1 MIAIALV
8 LPSFLPGLAAAAQA
22 PDKTALNE
30 ELWDAARAG
39 DAARVARALDKG
51 ADVNS
56 GNRYKAGALFF
67 AADRGHVEVIKLLL
81 DRGADINVQDTFYKF
96 RPIVMALMNGH
107 VDAAKLLLDRGATGA
122 SDVLST
128 AIQRKDVALATAALQ
143 SKDLTAANL
152 KSALAAA
159 KRTSAT
165 EIVPLV
171 EKKLASLPPE
181 PAAPVFN
188 VPVETLQRYAGR
200 YTNDSG
206 VAIGVALTNNQLVLT
221 PPGQG
226 PMTLVPVVGR
236 RVQRGGGAEP
246 VFQLR
251 RTRRDDR
258 AAGRDDAGRL
268 ADIRARQRRGRSGS
282 TGGAAGAG

>member
-1 MIAIALV
+1 MLSHIRPFMIAIALV
-8 LPSFLPGLAAAAQA
+8 VPAFAPSLAAAGQA
-22 PDKTALNE
+22 ADKTALNE

-81 DRGADINVQDTFYKF
+81 DRGADINAQDTFYKF

-107 VDAAKLLLDRGATGA
+107 VEAAKLMLDRGATGA

-152 KSALAAA
+152 RAAFAAA

-165 EIVPLV
+165 EIVAPRR
-171 EKKLASLPPE
+171 EEAGE
-181 PAAPVFN
+181 PCRRSRRTPSSTCR
-188 VPVETLQRYAGR
+188 VETLQRYAGR
-200 YTNDSG
+200 YANESG
-206 VAIGVALTNNQLVLT
+206 VVDRRGAHQQSARRCT

-226 PMTLVPVVGR
+226 PMTLVPTAEE
-236 RVQRGGGAEP
+236 RVQRCRGSEP
-246 VFQLR
+246 V
-251 RTRRDDR
+251 
-258 AAGRDDAGRL
+258 ASASPDAP
-268 ADIRARQRRGRSGS
+268 GRSSGWS
-282 TGGAAGAG
+282 

>member
-1 MIAIALV
+1 MLRQIRPLMIAIALV
-8 LPSFLPGLAAAAQA
+8 VPAFAPSLAAGQAA
-22 PDKTALNE
+22 DKTALNE

-39 DAARVARALDKG
+39 DTARVARALDKG

-81 DRGADINVQDTFYKF
+81 DRGADINAQDTFYKF

-107 VDAAKLLLDRGATGA
+107 VEAAKLMLDRGATGA

-143 SKDLTAANL
+143 SKDLTSANL
-152 KSALAAA
+152 KAALAAA

-181 PAAPVFN
+181 AA
-188 VPVETLQRYAGR
+188 VPRSTCR
-200 YTNDSG
+200 
-206 VAIGVALTNNQLVLT
+206 
-221 PPGQG
+221 
-226 PMTLVPVVGR
+226 
-236 RVQRGGGAEP
+236 
-246 VFQLR
+246 LR
-251 RTRRDDR
+251 RSSATP
-258 AAGRDDAGRL
+258 G
-268 ADIRARQRRGRSGS
+268 DIQTSPACRSVWRS
-282 TGGAAGAG
+282 PTISSS